1 MMICSKQ
8 IQHYF
13 DKIQEEVITLHT
25 LANRARSLLFD
36 PEPNV
41 DIKLAR
47 NMAERVTGLISVVAP
62 QIANSKI
69 TDRILELEKKYA
81 PLDWRVALEIAL
93 EVAQEKFCTFKDKK
107 EAIEVGIRTGFAYQT
122 GGIVSAPLEGFI
134 ELKIKKTKDGKEYFA
149 PCYAGP
155 IRGAGGTAAAF
166 SLLITD
172 FVRKQ
177 LGYAKYDPEENEINR
192 YKSEIYDYNER
203 VTNLQYLPSL
213 EEIDFLCKHI
223 PIEVDGDPTETVE
236 VSNYKD
242 LPRVETNRIRGG
254 VCLVLAEG
262 LAQKSPKIWKRLES
276 WGNSMGMQDWQFL
289 EDFIYLQKEIK
300 ARKKTTESVGEKKE
314 KISPNFTFIADTVAG
329 RPILTHPM
337 RVGGFRLRYGR
348 GRTTGFSAAAI
359 NPAVMYL
366 LKKYIAIGTQL
377 KVERPG
383 KAAAIAT
390 CTSIDGSIVKL
401 HDGTV
406 MKIDTVELAKQY
418 ASHVAEILFLGDFL
432 FNYGDFSENGHILIP
447 CGYNEE
453 WWERELEK
461 ASKEKYGSYDIKKI
475 AASAGI
481 SEEELI
487 DIIKNRNK
495 EQPAEKMISISAIMN
510 IPLHPYYTFHWRQ
523 INKDDLV
530 YLENKLR
537 QNNKQDLEGKMILP
551 YDTQLKKI
559 AEAIGI
565 PHLMINNEFIIFKKN
580 EAKILQRLFKLD
592 TGERLERTMDQVN
605 SVLENLSLFSGIILR
620 DKSGTFIGARMGRP
634 EKAKIR
640 ELTGSPHVLFPVG
653 DEGGRL
659 RSFQAALEVGKV
671 TGDFP
676 LYKCSF
682 CRQETIYA
690 KCDRCF
696 KPTEK
701 TYFCKLCGIIN
712 EDKCIHGKSMTYKE
726 QVLDIKRYFS
736 STLKQ
741 LKTSHYPDLIK
752 GVRGTAS
759 KDHIP
764 EHLLKGILRA
774 KHKVYVNKDGTIRCD
789 MSELPLTHFKPKE
802 IHTPVPKLKE
812 LGYEQDIYGKELIN
826 EDQIIEIKPQDVILP
841 ACSEALDEPII
852 DVLYRVSLFVD
863 ELLEKLY
870 GLPSY
875 YNLKNKHDLT
885 GHLVLALAPHISAG
899 MVGRIIG
906 FSNTQGFI
914 AHPLFHAAL
923 RRDCFVYDTM
933 IPMYDGINWKN
944 VKIGELVEA
953 FNPTTI
959 VDGYGTKE
967 LKVNNYKTIG
977 FDDKNQVTIVNINNF
992 TKHMPMPILRIK
1004 TASGRSIQTTYN
1016 HKFIIKD
1023 NKIKSIL
1030 ADDLKIGDCLL
1041 LPKSIFI
1048 QEKHLLQLNLL
1059 EVFSNRDDI
1068 VIRNVKHLLKDYS
1081 LKEMSKKLNINYRNL
1096 QNYHYRNS
1104 FPVAVFEKITKKYRL
1119 PMKEIERTG
1128 KLAAKR
1134 DTVTLPVTI
1143 PLNNEFFEYF
1153 GLYVAEGFSR
1163 FYKQKKGYAQV
1174 YIACFNQDIRTKI
1187 INFGKTIGLKP
1198 TEKKTD
1204 RVTFSSR
1211 LWYEIIV
1218 NYFKC
1223 GKDAYS
1229 KRVPTVLFSAD
1240 KKAISAFLR
1249 GYFEGD
1255 GSVSVTDKRVCCDSA
1270 NKELLQ
1276 DIHILLLKYGIFSRF
1291 YEYTKQPG
1299 PKVKEFYLRKNREIP
1314 FFTCTKLTIPSNF
1327 VEIYAHEIGFIS
1339 EKKSRILNTIAK
1351 KKHNGMKLKQDKDF
1365 IYDSIIDIVEEQPQ
1379 PTYCLNVENH
1389 VVLANGIL
1397 TRQCDGDEGS
1407 VSLLL
1412 DCFLNFS
1419 SQFLPNT
1426 RGAKTMDA
1434 PLVLTS
1440 LLNPSEVD
1448 DQAHGLDVVWQ
1459 YPLEFYEAAL
1469 QYKMPWEVPIEQLSK
1484 RLGKETQYEKVGF
1497 THDTEDFNLGVP
1509 CSAYKSLPSMEEKLQ
1524 GQMEIATM
1532 IRAVNDVEVAELVI
1546 NKHFLKDI
1554 KGNLRKFSQQQFR
1567 CVKCNE
1573 KFRRPPLV
1581 GKCTKCSGK
1590 ILFTIHESSVIKY
1603 LGHSLNLAEKYKVTP
1618 YMKQNLELLKR
1629 RIESVFGRE
1638 KETQTGLAAWGS
1650 VST

>member
-1 MMICSKQ
+1 MICSKKMLV
-8 IQHYF
+8 YF
-13 DKIQEEVITLHT
+13 DKIQEEVFTLHK
-25 LANRARSLLFD
+25 LANQARSLLFD
-36 PEPNV
+36 PEPHV

-47 NMAERVTGLISVVAP
+47 NMAERVTGLISVVSP

-69 TDRILELEKKYA
+69 TDRIIELERKYA

-134 ELKIKKTKDGKEYFA
+134 ELKIKKTKEGKEYFA

-177 LGYAKYDPEENEINR
+177 LGYATYDPDENEINR

-213 EEIDFLCKHI
+213 EEIEFLCKHI
-223 PIEVDGDPTETVE
+223 PIEVDGDPTEIVE

-262 LAQKSPKIWKRLES
+262 LAQKSPKLWKRLES
-276 WGNSMGMQDWQFL
+276 WGDNMGMQDWQFL
-289 EDFIYLQKEIK
+289 GDFIKLQKEIK
-300 ARKKTTESVGEKKE
+300 SRKKTTEATNEKKE

-329 RPILTHPM
+329 RPILTYPM

-390 CTSIDGSIVKL
+390 CTSIEGSIVKL

-406 MKIDTVELAKQY
+406 MRINTIELAKQY
-418 ASHVAEILFLGDFL
+418 ASQVAEILYLGDFL
-432 FNYGDFSENGHILIP
+432 FNYGDFSENGHLLIP

-461 ASKEKYGSYDIKKI
+461 AAKDKYGDYAFKKI
-475 AASAGI
+475 AESTNI
-481 SEEELI
+481 SEEELR
-487 DIIKNRNK
+487 DIISTRNK
-495 EQPAEKMISISAIMN
+495 EQPAEQIITLSEKMN
-510 IPLHPYYTFHWRQ
+510 IPLHPYYTFHWKQ
-523 INKDDLV
+523 INNDEML

-537 QNNKQDLEGKMILP
+537 QHNQKDPEDKIILP
-551 YDTQLKKI
+551 YDEPLKKI
-559 AEAIGI
+559 AESIGI
-565 PHLMINNEFIIFKKN
+565 PHLTINNEFIVFKKN

-592 TGERLERTMDQVN
+592 TDNRLEKTIDRVK
-605 SVLENLSLFSGIILR
+605 SALENLSAFSGIAIR

-640 ELTGSPHVLFPVG
+640 ELTGSPHVLFPIG

-659 RSFQAALEVGKV
+659 RSFQAALDVGKV

-682 CRQETIYA
+682 CNQETIYA
-690 KCDRCF
+690 TCDRCF
-696 KPTEK
+696 KPTQK
-701 TYFCKLCGIIN
+701 TYYCKLCGIIN
-712 EDKCIHGKSMTYKE
+712 EEKCIHGKAMTYKE
-726 QVLDIKRYFS
+726 QVIDIKRYFS
-736 STLKQ
+736 SALKQ
-741 LKTSHYPDLIK
+741 LKTNHYPDLIK

-764 EHLLKGILRA
+764 EHLIKGILRA
-774 KHKVYVNKDGTIRCD
+774 KHTVYVNKDGTIRCD

-802 IHTPVPKLKE
+802 IHTPVLKLKE
-812 LGYEQDIYGKELIN
+812 LGYEQDIYGKELTN

-870 GLPSY
+870 GLPPY

-933 IPMYDGINWKN
+933 ILIYDGITWRN
-944 VKIGELVEA
+944 VKIGELVEDLK
-953 FNPTTI
+953 PTTI
-959 VDGYGTKE
+959 VDSYGTKE
-967 LKVNNYKTIG
+967 IKIHNYTTIG
-977 FDDKNQVTIVNINNF
+977 FDDRNNVTIVNINNF
-992 TKHMPMPILRIK
+992 TKHTPVPILHIK
-1004 TASGRSIQTTYN
+1004 TATGRAIKTTYN

-1023 NKIKSIL
+1023 SKIKSIL
-1030 ADDLKIGDCLL
+1030 AHELKTGDCLL
-1041 LPKSIFI
+1041 LPKSMVID
-1048 QEKHLLQLNLL
+1048 EKNQGELNLL
-1059 EVFSNRDDI
+1059 DVFSNRDDI
-1068 VIRNVKHLLKDYS
+1068 VIRNVKHLLKIYS
-1081 LKEMSKKLNINYRNL
+1081 LKDISRELNIKYRNL

-1104 FPVAVFEKITKKYRL
+1104 FPLSVFQKIT
-1119 PMKEIERTG
+1119 ERYNLSKDTIQQTG

-1134 DTVTLPVTI
+1134 DTVTLPVVI
-1143 PLNNEFFEYF
+1143 PLNNEFFEYL

-1163 FYKQKKGYAQV
+1163 YNKQKKGYTQV
-1174 YIACFNQDIRTKI
+1174 YIACLNMDIRNKL

-1198 TEKKTD
+1198 TERKTD

-1229 KRVPTVLFSAD
+1229 KRVPTSFFSAD
-1240 KKAISAFLR
+1240 KKALSAFLR

-1270 NKELLQ
+1270 NNELLQ
-1276 DIHILLLKYGIFSRF
+1276 DIHLLLLKYGIFSRF

-1299 PKVKEFYLRKNREIP
+1299 PKVKEFYIRKNRQIP
-1314 FFTCTKLTIPSNF
+1314 FFTCTKLSIPSNF
-1327 VEIYAHEIGFIS
+1327 VEVYANEIGFIS
-1339 EKKSRILNTIAK
+1339 ERKSRILSIVAK
-1351 KKHNGMKLKQDKDF
+1351 KKHHGMKLKHDEHF
-1365 IYDSIIDIVEEQPQ
+1365 IYDPIIEITEEQPQ

-1469 QYKMPWEVPIEQLSK
+1469 EYKMPWQVPIEQLNK
-1484 RLGKETQYEKVGF
+1484 RLGKETQYEQLGF
-1497 THDTEDFNLGVP
+1497 THDTIDFNLGVP

-1532 IRAVNDVEVAELVI
+1532 IRAVNDVDVAELVI

-1567 CVKCNE
+1567 CTKCNE
-1573 KFRRPPLV
+1573 KFRRPPLI
-1581 GKCTKCSGK
+1581 GKCTKCGGK
-1590 ILFTIHESSVIKY
+1590 ILFTVHESSVIKY
-1603 LGHSLNLAEKYKVTP
+1603 LGHSLNLAEKYHVAP
-1618 YMKQNLELLKR
+1618 YLKQNLDLLKR
-1629 RIESVFGRE
+1629 RIESVFGKE
-1638 KETQTGLAAWGS
+1638 KETQTGLAAWA
-1650 VST
+1650 